1 MAKSPG
7 FWFFTG
13 DWLKDPE
20 LRFCSIFARGLLVDL
35 LCLCFESARRGYLSK
50 PDGTARSDI
59 EIVTA
64 VSGSTLEEKLAA
76 LSELESSGVLS
87 RDENGVLFSRRIAR
101 LGEVSARRKQA
112 GSKGGSKTQAKR
124 KQNDDQAAEQKQGV
138 SDSVSASDS
147 VISHTHTQAGSHQ
160 TGGGRAE
167 GFEEEWERWLRY
179 RENVDGRRMDEIRQD
194 EVLMELHRRG
204 PEKARL
210 DIKFSLLHGSKSI
223 LDSDNDFQKQQHSGG
238 SQPIRKRVPSK
249 QELGF

>member
-1 MAKSPG
+1 MAKAPG

-64 VSGSTLEEKLAA
+64 VSGSTAEEKLAA
-76 LSELESSGVLS
+76 LAELESSGVLS

-101 LGEVSARRKQA
+101 LGEVSTKRKQA

-124 KQNDDQAAEQKQGV
+124 KQNDDQTSEQKRGV
-138 SDSVSASDS
+138 SDSVSDS
-147 VISHTHTQAGSHQ
+147 VISHTHTH
-160 TGGGRAE
+160 TGGQPPDGGRE
-167 GFEEEWERWLRY
+167 GRGVRGRLGEVASVPGECRRSP
-179 RENVDGRRMDEIRQD
+179 DGRNPAG
-194 EVLMELHRRG
+194 RG
-204 PEKARL
+204 ADGP
-210 DIKFSLLHGSKSI
+210 
-223 LDSDNDFQKQQHSGG
+223 
-238 SQPIRKRVPSK
+238 PPPWT
-249 QELGF
+249 